1 MLPVTTMAEENG
13 TYVNRDRRI
22 QRYHQAQSQ
31 PGMARPAWWVAGE
44 VLAGPGPSADAPAT
58 AEEAF
63 ALLGAALA
71 GVRGAQLRRPR
82 LHRAAAG
89 RRPARGRGGRAM
101 TPEMKGFILLSVI
114 KMLVVFTI
122 IMVGVALLTL
132 MERKVSAWM
141 QNRHGPNRVGW
152 AGLLQPAAD
161 GVKNI
166 LKEETFPAEANRA
179 LFLVAPALSFIPAL
193 LLSAVIPFAAPL
205 PLDFDFTLPLLG
217 RFAWHGPMPMVVADL
232 PVGFLFV
239 LAISSL
245 GVYGIAL
252 AGWASNSKYALLGGL
267 RAAAQMISYEVAMGM
282 SLIPVLLMSGNV
294 SLAEI
299 VSRQQTGGPSPGTW
313 CRCSSPSSSSSIS
326 GFAETNRLP
335 FDLPEAESELIAG
348 YHTEYS
354 AMKFSFF
361 FIAEYANVVTVCAM
375 VTTLFFGGWDIP
387 FTDWDRSGGLLP
399 TLATWLVFFLKVLF
413 WVFVVMWIRWTLPR
427 FRYDQLMALGWKVLM
442 PLALAY
448 IMVVAVALYLIERVA
463 GLTSPVAISLALLGL
478 NLVVAILVFGLLD
491 SGVFIRGSGQRQRLL
506 QQRAERAETVG

>member
-1 MLPVTTMAEENG
+1 
-13 TYVNRDRRI
+13 
-22 QRYHQAQSQ
+22 
-31 PGMARPAWWVAGE
+31 
-44 VLAGPGPSADAPAT
+44 
-58 AEEAF
+58 
-63 ALLGAALA
+63 
-71 GVRGAQLRRPR
+71 
-82 LHRAAAG
+82 
-89 RRPARGRGGRAM
+89 M
-101 TPEMKGFILLSVI
+101 TPEMKGFLLLSII
-114 KMLVVFTI
+114 KLVGVFTI
-122 IMVGVALLTL
+122 IMIGVALLTL

-166 LKEETFPAEANRA
+166 LKEETYPAEANRR

-205 PLDFDFTLPLLG
+205 PLDFDVTLPLLG
-217 RFAWHGPMPMVVADL
+217 RFVWHGPVPMVVADV

-239 LAISSL
+239 IAVSSL

-294 SLAEI
+294 RLGEI
-299 VSRQQTGGPSPGTW
+299 VARQQTGSPLTW
-313 CRCSSPSSSSSIS
+313 YVLPLFLSFFIFLVA

-361 FIAEYANVVTVCAM
+361 FIAEYANVVTVCCM

-399 TLATWLVFFLKVLF
+399 TLTTWLVFSLKVLF
-413 WVFVVMWIRWTLPR
+413 WIFVVMWIRWTLPR
-427 FRYDQLMALGWKVLM
+427 FRYDQLMALGWKVMM
-442 PLALAY
+442 PLALTY
-448 IMVVAVALYLIERVA
+448 IMVVAVALYLVERVA
-463 GLTSPVAISLALLGL
+463 GLTNPVVVSLALFGV
-478 NLVVAILVFGLLD
+478 NLVLAVLVFGLLD
-491 SGVFIRGSGQRQRLL
+491 SGMFIRGSA
-506 QQRAERAETVG
+506 QRALERRAQRAGVVG

>member
-1 MLPVTTMAEENG
+1 
-13 TYVNRDRRI
+13 
-22 QRYHQAQSQ
+22 
-31 PGMARPAWWVAGE
+31 
-44 VLAGPGPSADAPAT
+44 
-58 AEEAF
+58 
-63 ALLGAALA
+63 
-71 GVRGAQLRRPR
+71 
-82 LHRAAAG
+82 
-89 RRPARGRGGRAM
+89 M
-101 TPEMKGFILLSVI
+101 TPEMKGFLLLSVL
-114 KMLVVFTI
+114 KMLFVFTVVMI
-122 IMVGVALLTL
+122 GVALLTL

-166 LKEETFPAEANRA
+166 LKEETYPALANRW
-179 LFLVAPALSFIPAL
+179 LFFLAPAMSFIPAL

-205 PLDFDFTLPLLG
+205 PVNFDFSLGPLG
-217 RFAWHGPMPMVVADL
+217 RFAYHGPMPMVVADV
-232 PVGFLFV
+232 PIGFLFV
-239 LAISSL
+239 LAISSM

-252 AGWASNSKYALLGGL
+252 AGWSSNSKYALLGGL
-267 RAAAQMISYEVAMGM
+267 RASAQMVSYEVAMGL

-294 SLAEI
+294 SFAAI
-299 VSRQQTGGPSPGTW
+299 VRDQQAGLWYVLPLFLSFFVFL
-313 CRCSSPSSSSSIS
+313 IS

-387 FTDWDRSGGLLP
+387 GRWDEQGGVLQ
-399 TLATWLVFFLKVLF
+399 TIATGGFFFLKLMF
-413 WVFVVMWIRWTLPR
+413 WIFFVMWIRWTLPR

-448 IMVVAVALYLIERVA
+448 IMVVCTAIYGIEHLA
-463 GLTSPVAISLALLGL
+463 GITDPKLSALALFGV
-478 NLVVAILVFGLLD
+478 NVVVAFLVFGLLD
-491 SGVFIRGSGQRQRLL
+491 SGVFIKGSNRRQQTSKALAK
-506 QQRAERAETVG
+506 RATVTG